1 MKSLS
6 KNSIYNVIYQCLNVL
21 FPLITASYVSRVLLP
36 VGIGK
41 VTSAQNIVTY
51 FTLIAALGLPT
62 YGTKAIAG
70 INGSRKQNSM
80 VFSELFIINAIS
92 TIICSVAY
100 YIMISSVSYFEER
113 WNLYA
118 ICGIAII
125 FNIMNIDWF
134 YQGKEEYR
142 YIMLRNSAVK
152 IVSLIACICFVK
164 TSNDFLAYALIL
176 TIAKGGN
183 YFFNIVNVR
192 KYVSLQF
199 KNLNLLKHLKP
210 VITLLAASIAIEI
223 YTLADTTMLTFLC
236 GDEVVGY
243 YDTALKAVKVVRT
256 LITAIIAVFLPR
268 LSFLYASNQFE
279 NFLRLSK
286 KGIKIIIFLTIPATI
301 GLIALSNDLIL
312 VLFGAEFQNSVT
324 AARILSISIVSV
336 AFSNF
341 LGYQILITIGKERQM
356 MHSTIIGAVIHIIL
370 NWLFIFKYQFIG
382 VAVSSVI
389 TEIIVASYQ
398 FFIARKELLLKID
411 LKFLISVVLSSAA
424 LIAILFFC
432 YLVIGN
438 LLIRMAVSVLLGG
451 LVYLVISVLTKNEL
465 FLEVI
470 RKVGG

>member
-1 MKSLS
+1 
-6 KNSIYNVIYQCLNVL
+6 
-21 FPLITASYVSRVLLP
+21 
-36 VGIGK
+36 
-41 VTSAQNIVTY
+41 
-51 FTLIAALGLPT
+51 
-62 YGTKAIAG
+62 
-70 INGSRKQNSM
+70 
-80 VFSELFIINAIS
+80 
-92 TIICSVAY
+92 
-100 YIMISSVSYFEER
+100 
-113 WNLYA
+113 
-118 ICGIAII
+118 
-125 FNIMNIDWF
+125 
-134 YQGKEEYR
+134 
-142 YIMLRNSAVK
+142 VK

-312 VLFGAEFQNSVT
+312 VLFGPEFQNSVT